1 MFSQN
6 LHNLLQQLEPGKY
19 RCVRV
24 LEDTRL
30 ASNENVYAVPLS
42 IIVPLAIAGA
52 VYRKGYEDGHSL
64 VILCD
69 DLQKFMEYHRAENEQ
84 YLRDLSL
91 WLNRQSIVTFL
102 GASQLTWDGKTALAY
117 DLSKGDHVLQLGWD

>member
-52 VYRKGYEDGHSL
+52 VYRKGYEDGHNL

-102 GASQLTWDGKTALAY
+102 GASQLTWDAKTAL
-117 DLSKGDHVLQLGWD
+117 DSDPSNGNHVLALGWD